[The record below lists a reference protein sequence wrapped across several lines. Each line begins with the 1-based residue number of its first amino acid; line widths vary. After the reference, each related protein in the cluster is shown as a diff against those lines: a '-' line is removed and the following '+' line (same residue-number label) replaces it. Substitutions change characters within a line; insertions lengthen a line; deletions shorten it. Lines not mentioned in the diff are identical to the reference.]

1 MQEKLTVVCFGD
13 SLTAGYIDGVRYA
26 PYGQFL
32 QERLGERG
40 SVIVR
45 GQNGELTE
53 SMVRRFS
60 SDVLVHKPSHVI
72 VLGGTNDL
80 GQGLSPE
87 QILGQLRLI
96 YQELEDAK
104 VQGIALNI
112 PSVLPENPHEEWVS
126 QAIKAREEVNELIRQ
141 ECLARD
147 ILYLDLFTETSSAPE
162 KTLLEALSSDGLH
175 FNEEG
180 YKTIA
185 AFIWDHVF
193 EKLFAKE

>member
-1 MQEKLTVVCFGD
+1 MKEELKVVCFGD

-32 QERLGERG
+32 QEKLGERG
-40 SVIVR
+40 SVIVS

-60 SDVLVHKPSHVI
+60 SDVLDHKPSHAI

-80 GQGLSPE
+80 GHGLSPE
-87 QILGQLRLI
+87 QIIGQLRLI
-96 YQELEDAK
+96 YQTLQNADI
-104 VQGIALNI
+104 QGIALSI
-112 PSVLPENPHEEWVS
+112 PSVLPEHPHEEWVTK
-126 QAIKAREEVNELIRQ
+126 AIKAREKVNELIRQ

-147 ILYLDLFTETSSAPE
+147 ILYLDLFTETSSTPE
-162 KTLLEALSSDGLH
+162 RTLLEALSSDGLH

-185 AFIWDHVF
+185 AFIWDRVF
-193 EKLFAKE
+193 ADLFPRS